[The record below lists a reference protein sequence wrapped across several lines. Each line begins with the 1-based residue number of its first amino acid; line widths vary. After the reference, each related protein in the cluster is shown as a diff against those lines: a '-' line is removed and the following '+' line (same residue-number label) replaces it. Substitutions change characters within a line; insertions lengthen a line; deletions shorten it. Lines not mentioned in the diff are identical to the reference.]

1 VSKKIAISS
10 RYAQTVLPRSPSTTY
25 SITRIAVEG
34 VLVSPC
40 SISFHAKVLK
50 GVLMV
55 LRVSSSG
62 ATRIWKYQFDRW
74 IVDRYLAL
82 ATVLGIMD

>member
-1 VSKKIAISS
+1 M
-10 RYAQTVLPRSPSTTY
+10 YAQTVFHMSPSRTY

-34 VLVSPC
+34 ALESPC
-40 SISFHAKVLK
+40 SIILHAKVLK

-55 LRVSSSG
+55 LSVSSLV
-62 ATRIWKYQFDRW
+62 ATRIWKYQFDRS

-82 ATVLGIMD
+82 ATVV